1 VGYLVIKTKAF
12 VFPRALYL
20 SILIQE
26 QLQRSWWA
34 GVFLVGITVYTSTQK
49 GSMGPFALLLLV
61 VYLGYIFLRCWM
73 HTNSKKNQLFFAER
87 HFEVDNQIIYC
98 HFDQGTVN
106 KIAINDIARVV
117 KNRRFYRLFL
127 NKKQFVYLPIEA
139 FKTPGDMNRF
149 DEMLKSRKYKR
160 PLNAV
165 GRH

>member
-1 VGYLVIKTKAF
+1 MIKTKEF
-12 VFPRALYL
+12 VFPRTLYL

-49 GSMGPFALLLLV
+49 NSLGPWSLLLPMI
-61 VYLGYIFLRCWM
+61 YLAYIFMRCWM

-87 HFEVDNQIIYC
+87 HFEVDNQFINC
-98 HFDQGTVN
+98 HFVQGTVN

-127 NKKQFVYLPIEA
+127 NKKQFVYLPVDV
-139 FKTPGDMNRF
+139 FKTPGDMERF
-149 DEMLKSRKYKR
+149 DNLLRSRKRKTL
-160 PLNAV
+160 PAKGTQPN
-165 GRH
+165 